1 MSDTLGTIH
10 DVREQIALT
19 SGAIANL
26 TCLSA
31 GRYVPGHVHT
41 NPYLS
46 LHVLGSYRDNGDDG
60 DVAMNGPTALFFP
73 AGSSHEMDIGK
84 FGLATVI
91 IEFDDSIL
99 HHALGS
105 TTGLNRFHAWT
116 GGEVGRQ
123 ASRLARNWLSR
134 GCETQ
139 RFDLT
144 LAFLSS
150 AISITRRARSPE
162 WLDHLDVLV
171 DAEFRAPDVGRWVK
185 EIGVTRAW
193 LARAYRDWRA
203 EGLGETIARRRV
215 EAAAILM
222 EEGEI
227 SLAAIAV
234 QAGFCDQSHMNRA
247 FRKFLGR
254 TPAAARSIRLGLGP
268 LRSVDKAPRRRVL
281 HGAM

>member
-1 MSDTLGTIH
+1 MFGTLGTIH
-10 DVREQIALT
+10 DVREEIARA

-31 GRYVPGHVHT
+31 GRRVPSHLHS

-46 LHVLGSYRDNGDDG
+46 LHVLGSYRDAGDEG
-60 DVAMNGPTALFFP
+60 GVAMTGPSALFFP
-73 AGSSHEMDIGK
+73 AGSAHEMDVGK

-91 IEFDDSIL
+91 IEFDESAL
-99 HHALGS
+99 RHALGS
-105 TTGLNRFHAWT
+105 TTKLNRFHAWT
-116 GGEVGRQ
+116 GGEIGRQ
-123 ASRLARNWLSR
+123 ASGLARSWLSR

-139 RFDLT
+139 KFDLT
-144 LAFLSS
+144 FSFLSS
-150 AISITRRARSPE
+150 AISMAPRAQSPT
-162 WLDHLDVLV
+162 WLDHLDLLI
-171 DAEFRAPDVGRWVK
+171 DAEFGAPDVGRWAK

-203 EGLGETIARRRV
+203 EGLGETIGRRRV
-215 EAAAILM
+215 QTAAILM
-222 EEGEI
+222 EEGDT

-254 TPAAARSIRLGLGP
+254 TPAAARSTRLGL
-268 LRSVDKAPRRRVL
+268 SPRPGL
-281 HGAM
+281 SAATG